1 MSSGSRLPGDSKGND
16 RHKAE
21 ERAEARLSGTLAE
34 RFTDYLDT
42 HGAAKSEVVR
52 NALDEYLPDN
62 DHTSY
67 IAPQDPKL
75 SKAYL
80 ALACEEKRILSIEEA
95 KDELSESTF
104 PSTGKEVIE
113 DGILRP
119 LGDTAFLAV
128 QWGRIAVHPLTPKEE
143 FRGEHVDD

>member
-1 MSSGSRLPGDSKGND
+1 MSGSGSRLPGDYESND

-34 RFTDYLDT
+34 RFTSHVDA

-52 NALDEYLPDN
+52 NALDEYLPDAE
-62 DHTSY
+62 HTPY
-67 IAPQDPKL
+67 LAPQDPKL

-80 ALACEEKRILSIEEA
+80 ALACEEKRIISIEEA

-113 DGILRP
+113 DGVLRP
-119 LGDTAFLAV
+119 LGDTPFMAV
-128 QWGRIAVHPLTPKEE
+128 QWGRVAVHPLT
-143 FRGEHVDD
+143 RMDDLDGGSDD

>member
-1 MSSGSRLPGDSKGND
+1 MSGSGSRLPGDSESND
-16 RHKAE
+16 RHKSE
-21 ERAEARLSGTLAE
+21 ERAEARLSGALAE
-34 RFTDYLDT
+34 RFTTYIDSN
-42 HGAAKSEVVR
+42 GAAKSEVVR
-52 NALDEYLPDN
+52 AALDEFLPDAE
-62 DHTSY
+62 HTSY

-119 LGDTAFLAV
+119 LGDTPFIAV
-128 QWGRIAVHPLTPKEE
+128 QWGRIAVHPLTRKEE
-143 FRGEHVDD
+143 VHD